1 MLFQK
6 KVFKHAIAHNKYS
19 YIYIDNN
26 IAESIQISMH
36 LKVSREVKAAQDKQ
50 NPSMTK
56 THDIMHM
63 NYDIMHIDDK

>member
-1 MLFQK
+1 MPS
-6 KVFKHAIAHNKYS
+6 HTTNIH
-19 YIYIDNN
+19 IYIDNN

-36 LKVSREVKAAQDKQ
+36 LKVSREAKAAQDRQ